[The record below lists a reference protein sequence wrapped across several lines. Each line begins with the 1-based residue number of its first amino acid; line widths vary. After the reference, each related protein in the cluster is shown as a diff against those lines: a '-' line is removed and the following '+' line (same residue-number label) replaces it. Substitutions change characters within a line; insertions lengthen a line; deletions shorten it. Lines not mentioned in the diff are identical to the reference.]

1 MRNGASRIAAD
12 GPTTKHTTNTMM
24 TRRAT
29 ALCTEQK
36 LRQAL
41 EELKHTKETCSQ
53 LLRERD
59 ESEIEIQKI
68 IARNT
73 QLKSEL
79 SQLHAQ
85 HVDVLQ
91 HQENLNE
98 TISCYDQQYSSYERT
113 LQRITDLEKELSV
126 ANNQIAHY
134 KELEQLQD
142 TVHTENLYQELV
154 GSPGGLSMLYQPL
167 STNKDNCPHVNS
179 LNFDNSVQCSV
190 ETGNLKFSKNKFKKY
205 VKVRKY
211 ILKTRK
217 LINKEKT
224 YYKNVNFIK
233 ERTQLFEK
241 LDILNS
247 IIKENRFTY
256 EQNINSLNSRLK
268 NLQQSL
274 TKMTENYND
283 SKNQIAEYILALKCM
298 SDTSTLVDTPAKS
311 LSPNCSFNENR
322 SVGEY
327 QTYQSVSL
335 DRTINSKSSEQ
346 PNHLKYVII
355 CDEIGKDLGWLLQS
369 EFGRDTI
376 NYCMPGVT
384 MHQLMT
390 KLDTLQ
396 IDINTNLIILVEFR
410 FRMGEGKP
418 FQHTVAWNL
427 KPLRNFTNE
436 FNGTLQQRFGHAQLP

>member
-1 MRNGASRIAAD
+1 
-12 GPTTKHTTNTMM
+12 TTKHTTNTMM

-167 STNKDNCPHVNS
+167 STNKDNCQHVNS

-190 ETGNLKFSKNKFKKY
+190 ETGNLKLSKNKFKKY
-205 VKVRKY
+205 VKNAPSY
-211 ILKTRK
+211 
-217 LINKEKT
+217 
-224 YYKNVNFIK
+224 
-233 ERTQLFEK
+233 
-241 LDILNS
+241 
-247 IIKENRFTY
+247 
-256 EQNINSLNSRLK
+256 LK
-268 NLQQSL
+268 N
-274 TKMTENYND
+274 
-283 SKNQIAEYILALKCM
+283 
-298 SDTSTLVDTPAKS
+298 
-311 LSPNCSFNENR
+311 
-322 SVGEY
+322 
-327 QTYQSVSL
+327 
-335 DRTINSKSSEQ
+335 
-346 PNHLKYVII
+346 
-355 CDEIGKDLGWLLQS
+355 
-369 EFGRDTI
+369 
-376 NYCMPGVT
+376 
-384 MHQLMT
+384 
-390 KLDTLQ
+390 
-396 IDINTNLIILVEFR
+396 
-410 FRMGEGKP
+410 
-418 FQHTVAWNL
+418 
-427 KPLRNFTNE
+427 
-436 FNGTLQQRFGHAQLP
+436 

>member
-1 MRNGASRIAAD
+1 MASQISMAAAALDGSCWYVDSGASLHMCNNKNWMYDVSPSTINNIKVAD
-12 GPTTKHTTNTMM
+12 NKTVAVKGSGKEPTVKQESDTDTLVSESSEEEQLYDASSDMSNPERDNDSDYTPERPDNDSIPLRNITLRPRNIKPKPTTYFCYEEKSTDANHPPVARENSHRRASAAVPALPPPRSRTRPRCILTTNCYTTLDGATNKFNKNNTTNTMM

-73 QLKSEL
+73 QTQSEL

-142 TVHTENLYQELV
+142 TVHTENLYQE
-154 GSPGGLSMLYQPL
+154 
-167 STNKDNCPHVNS
+167 HI
-179 LNFDNSVQCSV
+179 QCSV
-190 ETGNLKFSKNKFKKY
+190 ETGNLKLSKNKFKKY

-233 ERTQLFEK
+233 ERTQLLEK

-247 IIKENRFTY
+247 TIKENRLHM
-256 EQNINSLNSRLK
+256 NKI
-268 NLQQSL
+268 
-274 TKMTENYND
+274 
-283 SKNQIAEYILALKCM
+283 
-298 SDTSTLVDTPAKS
+298 
-311 LSPNCSFNENR
+311 
-322 SVGEY
+322 
-327 QTYQSVSL
+327 
-335 DRTINSKSSEQ
+335 
-346 PNHLKYVII
+346 
-355 CDEIGKDLGWLLQS
+355 
-369 EFGRDTI
+369 
-376 NYCMPGVT
+376 
-384 MHQLMT
+384 
-390 KLDTLQ
+390 
-396 IDINTNLIILVEFR
+396 
-410 FRMGEGKP
+410 
-418 FQHTVAWNL
+418 
-427 KPLRNFTNE
+427 
-436 FNGTLQQRFGHAQLP
+436 

>member
-1 MRNGASRIAAD
+1 
-12 GPTTKHTTNTMM
+12 TTQHTTNTMM

-167 STNKDNCPHVNS
+167 STNKDNCPHVNN

-190 ETGNLKFSKNKFKKY
+190 ETGNLKLSKNKFKKY

-233 ERTQLFEK
+233 ERTQLLEK

-274 TKMTENYND
+274 TKMTENYNN
-283 SKNQIAEYILALKCM
+283 SKNQIAEYILALK
-298 SDTSTLVDTPAKS
+298 
-311 LSPNCSFNENR
+311 
-322 SVGEY
+322 
-327 QTYQSVSL
+327 
-335 DRTINSKSSEQ
+335 
-346 PNHLKYVII
+346 
-355 CDEIGKDLGWLLQS
+355 W
-369 EFGRDTI
+369 
-376 NYCMPGVT
+376 PGS
-384 MHQLMT
+384 
-390 KLDTLQ
+390 
-396 IDINTNLIILVEFR
+396 
-410 FRMGEGKP
+410 
-418 FQHTVAWNL
+418 NL
-427 KPLRNFTNE
+427 KNHETHFYLFANR
-436 FNGTLQQRFGHAQLP
+436 

>member
-1 MRNGASRIAAD
+1 MWKRAFTTDSSTQILSDYNLIRQIKIHLDSSITDASPEHFSNRVFTVTLQKKNKLNKYNIFPTSPQHLKDLLGHSPGDSGMLLLKALTDLSNFMLSGKVNGQVTSTLYGANLCTLVKKDGGIRPIAMGTTYRCLVAKIGCTTISGPLSRYIQL
-12 GPTTKHTTNTMM
+12 GFGTTQHTTNTMM

-167 STNKDNCPHVNS
+167 STNKDNCPHVNN

-190 ETGNLKFSKNKFKKY
+190 ETGNLKLSKNKFKKY
-205 VKVRKY
+205 VK
-211 ILKTRK
+211 IK
-217 LINKEKT
+217 LAWKRMKLAAKVNLSHHNKEN
-224 YYKNVNFIK
+224 Y
-233 ERTQLFEK
+233 
-241 LDILNS
+241 
-247 IIKENRFTY
+247 
-256 EQNINSLNSRLK
+256 
-268 NLQQSL
+268 L
-274 TKMTENYND
+274 TGGG
-283 SKNQIAEYILALKCM
+283 SK
-298 SDTSTLVDTPAKS
+298 PP
-311 LSPNCSFNENR
+311 SPSPE
-322 SVGEY
+322 
-327 QTYQSVSL
+327 
-335 DRTINSKSSEQ
+335 D
-346 PNHLKYVII
+346 
-355 CDEIGKDLGWLLQS
+355 
-369 EFGRDTI
+369 
-376 NYCMPGVT
+376 
-384 MHQLMT
+384 
-390 KLDTLQ
+390 
-396 IDINTNLIILVEFR
+396 
-410 FRMGEGKP
+410 
-418 FQHTVAWNL
+418 
-427 KPLRNFTNE
+427 
-436 FNGTLQQRFGHAQLP
+436 

>member
-1 MRNGASRIAAD
+1 MLVERCPQPTVEHRLQASR
-12 GPTTKHTTNTMM
+12 TTQHTTNTMM

-41 EELKHTKETCSQ
+41 EELKHTQETCSQ

-167 STNKDNCPHVNS
+167 STNKDNCPHVNN

-190 ETGNLKFSKNKFKKY
+190 ETGNLKLSKNKFKKY

-233 ERTQLFEK
+233 ERTQLLEK

-274 TKMTENYND
+274 TKMTENYNN
-283 SKNQIAEYILALKCM
+283 SKNQIAEYILALK
-298 SDTSTLVDTPAKS
+298 L
-311 LSPNCSFNENR
+311 NEW
-322 SVGEY
+322 G
-327 QTYQSVSL
+327 
-335 DRTINSKSSEQ
+335 INWSGGGAQ
-346 PNHLKYVII
+346 AT
-355 CDEIGKDLGWLLQS
+355 C
-369 EFGRDTI
+369 F
-376 NYCMPGVT
+376 GVT
-384 MHQLMT
+384 FGAPGQALPDLDLFFVSHQRRDLLEDYSFIVCAM
-390 KLDTLQ
+390 
-396 IDINTNLIILVEFR
+396 
-410 FRMGEGKP
+410 
-418 FQHTVAWNL
+418 
-427 KPLRNFTNE
+427 
-436 FNGTLQQRFGHAQLP
+436 

>member
-1 MRNGASRIAAD
+1 
-12 GPTTKHTTNTMM
+12 MM

-98 TISCYDQQYSSYERT
+98 TISCYDQQYSYERT

-154 GSPGGLSMLYQPL
+154 RSPGGLSMLYQPL
-167 STNKDNCPHVNS
+167 STNKDNCPHVNN

-190 ETGNLKFSKNKFKKY
+190 ETGNLKLSKNKFKKY
-205 VKVRKY
+205 VKVRK
-211 ILKTRK
+211 
-217 LINKEKT
+217 
-224 YYKNVNFIK
+224 FICAD
-233 ERTQLFEK
+233 TV
-241 LDILNS
+241 
-247 IIKENRFTY
+247 
-256 EQNINSLNSRLK
+256 EQRIDK
-268 NLQQSL
+268 LQQDKLGIADSVL
-274 TKMTENYND
+274 TG
-283 SKNQIAEYILALKCM
+283 
-298 SDTSTLVDTPAKS
+298 AKHT
-311 LSPNCSFNENR
+311 NR
-322 SVGEY
+322 SKLSIE
-327 QTYQSVSL
+327 
-335 DRTINSKSSEQ
+335 
-346 PNHLKYVII
+346 
-355 CDEIGKDLGWLLQS
+355 DLQLL
-369 EFGRDTI
+369 F
-376 NYCMPGVT
+376 N
-384 MHQLMT
+384 
-390 KLDTLQ
+390 
-396 IDINTNLIILVEFR
+396 
-410 FRMGEGKP
+410 MGG
-418 FQHTVAWNL
+418 
-427 KPLRNFTNE
+427 
-436 FNGTLQQRFGHAQLP
+436 